1 MNSTRKKGKFK
12 RRGFIYSLLRKA
24 AFLYTRL
31 FLGYRCKDKYKIKK
45 GESVVVLSNHQT
57 DADPFCVLTS
67 FNRPVYP
74 VATDSIFAGKFR
86 SKLFSFLGVVAKKKG
101 VADFHAAV
109 HMHDIIKNKGSL
121 LIFPEG
127 NRSYCEFQF
136 YISPNTAA
144 LLKKFKATVI
154 LFNLRGGTGK
164 SPRFKHKNRRG
175 RFTGEIKRVLKYEEY
190 SAMDDISLLSLI
202 KDELKVFDSESGRK
216 FRSSRRAEYLERT
229 FFVCPVCKK
238 TETVYS
244 KGKYLFCRSCGTLSE
259 YTEDLHL
266 KAVNPNFPF
275 TRLIEYW
282 NFQKRHVKNL
292 EIKKGEKIFYDKNV
306 KAMLSNPFE
315 KRKTL
320 YKGDVILDDKY
331 LCCGAQ
337 KFELKKMETVSVV
350 SGRNLIFSYEG
361 NNYTL
366 RGDKRFNPLKYAF
379 IFNKLD
385 TLIKEKSSDLYF
397 NLEEN

>member
-1 MNSTRKKGKFK
+1 MNSTRKNGKFK
-12 RRGFIYSLLRKA
+12 RRGFIYSLLRAA

-57 DADPFCVLTS
+57 DADAFCILTS

-86 SKLFSFLGVVAKKKG
+86 SAFFSFLGVVAKKKG
-101 VADFHAAV
+101 VGDFHAAV
-109 HMHDIIKNKGSL
+109 KMHEIIKNKGSL

-136 YISPNTAA
+136 HIPPNTAA
-144 LLKKFKATVI
+144 LLKKFKATVV

-164 SPRFKHKNRRG
+164 SPRFKNKNRKG

-190 SAMDDISLLSLI
+190 SAMDDGELLSLI
-202 KDELKVFDSESGRK
+202 KEELKVFDSESGRK
-216 FRSSRRAEYLERT
+216 FRSAKRAEFSERI

-244 KGKYLFCRSCGTLSE
+244 KGKYLFCRRCGTLAE

-266 KAVNPNFPF
+266 KPEHPNFPF

-282 NFQKRHVKNL
+282 NFQKRYVKNL
-292 EIKKGEKIFYDKNV
+292 EINTGEKIFYDKNV
-306 KAMLSNPFE
+306 KVMLSNPFE

-331 LCCGAQ
+331 LRCGA
-337 KFELKKMETVSVV
+337 KKYELKKVETASVV

-385 TLIKEKSSDLYF
+385 TLMKEKGSDLYY

>member
-1 MNSTRKKGKFK
+1 
-12 RRGFIYSLLRKA
+12 
-24 AFLYTRL
+24 
-31 FLGYRCKDKYKIKK
+31 
-45 GESVVVLSNHQT
+45 
-57 DADPFCVLTS
+57 
-67 FNRPVYP
+67 
-74 VATDSIFAGKFR
+74 
-86 SKLFSFLGVVAKKKG
+86 
-101 VADFHAAV
+101 
-109 HMHDIIKNKGSL
+109 MHEIIKNKGSL

-136 YISPNTAA
+136 YIPPNTAA

-154 LFNLRGGTGK
+154 LFNLHGGTGK
-164 SPRFKHKNRRG
+164 SPRFKNKNRRG

-190 SAMDDISLLSLI
+190 GAMDDGDLLSLI

-216 FRSSRRAEYLERT
+216 FKSAKKAEFLERT

-244 KGKYLFCRSCGTLSE
+244 KGNYLFCRSCGTLAE

-266 KAVNPNFPF
+266 KAENPNFPF

-282 NFQKRHVKNL
+282 NFQKRYVKNL
-292 EIKKGEKIFYDKNV
+292 EINKGEKIFYDKNV
-306 KAMLSNPFE
+306 KVMLSNPFQ

-320 YKGDVILDDKY
+320 YKGEIILDEKY
-331 LCCGAQ
+331 LFCGAQ
-337 KFELKKMETVSVV
+337 KFELKKVETASVV

-366 RGDKRFNPLKYAF
+366 RGDKRFNPLKYTF

-385 TLIKEKSSDLYF
+385 TLMKEKGTDLYF